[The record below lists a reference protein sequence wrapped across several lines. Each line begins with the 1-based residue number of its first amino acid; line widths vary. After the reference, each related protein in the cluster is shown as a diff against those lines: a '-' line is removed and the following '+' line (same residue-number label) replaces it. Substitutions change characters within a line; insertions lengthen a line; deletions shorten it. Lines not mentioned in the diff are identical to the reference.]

1 MKKGDGYLTGSEA
14 EFEYMLNRVEQGVLY
29 GPPTTAST
37 QATSTGAYDFNVNRS
52 HGIVV
57 VEGKRLELAAAA
69 DVDLAN
75 GGTGTAILASGES
88 IYYTQ
93 VAYLLPGAAAPAI
106 RQFAGT
112 IALAAAAV
120 PITDA
125 AINASFGPD
134 VPWFRL
140 ADLKVNRTGDTTV
153 TQSYNNLV
161 RPSGIPATIN
171 RK

>member
-14 EFEYMLNRVEQGVLY
+14 EFDYTLNRVEQGVLY

-37 QATSTGAYDFNVNRS
+37 QATGTGAYDYNVNRS
-52 HGIVV
+52 HGIIT

-75 GGTGTAILASGES
+75 GGTAILASGES

-112 IALAAAAV
+112 IALTAAAV
-120 PITDA
+120 PKTDA
-125 AINASFGPD
+125 EINASFGPD

-140 ADLKVNRTGDTTV
+140 ADLKVNRTGDTTN
-153 TQSYNNLV
+153 TQAYNNLV
-161 RPSGIPATIN
+161 RPSGIPPTIN